1 MELRAGLT
9 WATCLFDVS
18 AAVMEKF
25 CRLMDSSD
33 GDLGWRGLAEHISA
47 DWLEFRNVQ
56 EHATR
61 GKSRT
66 GELLWSWAQK
76 NKTVGDLLL
85 ILQEMDHQRAMSIFT
100 QEGKSLPA
108 SHGSDYK
115 RTTQQLS
122 MNFRNI
128 IEGTRD
134 FHRDLMIGE
143 GTFFEVYKAEIHNQT
158 FAVKLL
164 KQVRKWDWNKQWKH
178 FLSETE
184 VLLLFHHPNILDL
197 TGCFSENGKFCLVY
211 PYMKNG
217 SLLDC
222 LHCLNNHAPLPWLTR
237 LNILVGIANGV
248 QHLHR
253 AQPCSVVC
261 GNITSAN
268 ILLDEHF
275 EPKLSDFGMAYQ
287 RPQTVT
293 HSYSINMDADTLKI
307 MGYLPEEYF
316 RQGKLSVQVDVY
328 SYGVVIMEV
337 LTGKRAVIET
347 PKHLQLRDLV
357 TEMIEQSGVIDSC
370 LSLLDRK
377 AGFWPHG
384 ITLRLFQVA
393 VQCTSS
399 RPKMRPA
406 MATVFEILRDFK
418 QILHFQEDQPQSL
431 KSFLPASLATCQFP
445 SIPVEN
451 DEIHGFP
458 LNYLG
463 VSSSKG
469 PHSDM
474 HARLRKLPCE
484 CSQSEVTFLGVDGG
498 AGAQGRVRVGARTP
512 QAALKDEDP
521 TVPSDRSTAPW
532 RCGNANN
539 MLVSSL
545 SDSPV
550 HASVVSPVE
559 CSCSVDNVGNACEEC
574 LANGLKVSELQ
585 KSNEEGKK

>member
-1 MELRAGLT
+1 SRRSMELRAGLT

-100 QEGKSLPA
+100 QEGKHAKTSLNLNSELNLFSTPLPYEGSKKYSTPGYA
-108 SHGSDYK
+108 SLGHLSIDDIYRISQK
-115 RTTQQLS
+115 SAKSQLS

-164 KQVRKWDWNKQWKH
+164 KQGLCLEWNKQWKH

-261 GNITSAN
+261 GNITSPSAN

-498 AGAQGRVRVGARTP
+498 AGAQG
-512 QAALKDEDP
+512 
-521 TVPSDRSTAPW
+521 
-532 RCGNANN
+532 
-539 MLVSSL
+539 
-545 SDSPV
+545 
-550 HASVVSPVE
+550 
-559 CSCSVDNVGNACEEC
+559 
-574 LANGLKVSELQ
+574 
-585 KSNEEGKK
+585 